1 VAQPPS
7 TKGVP
12 PLIPASADP
21 FIAASSEVLGGLR
34 GRFARIARDPWR
46 VISILII
53 LAASGYAL
61 GYLLDASCISNGWI
75 APDNYE
81 HLCYSDIPA
90 LYGIRGFAEG
100 AIPYVQMPSSGTPLE
115 YPVLTGL
122 FMWVASLIT
131 SLVSGWIYSDDS
143 TRSFFDV
150 NVILL
155 TPFLLITVIA
165 SALAAGRR
173 VWDAAMIA
181 VAPLLILGATI
192 NWDLIPVALTALAFL
207 NWTRNKPQWAGVFLG
222 CAIAA
227 KFYPVV
233 LLAVF
238 IIIALRSWR
247 WRPTLVTI
255 AATAITWLLINLPF
269 VIANFDGW
277 FHFYSFNSARG
288 MDFGS
293 FWYAITLWGAPAVP
307 AEALNAVGALTFLAL
322 LAVIAF
328 LALRSPIAPTAFQL
342 GFLVIAAFAISGKVY
357 SPQYVLWLIPFAVL
371 AYPRWRDFLI
381 WQTGQLIYFAAIWWH
396 LAAYGFNDA
405 KGLHAGWY
413 AAATFIQI
421 GSTLWFAALII
432 RDMYRSDDHVS
443 ATASKVEVVK
453 RTSAPS

>member
-1 VAQPPS
+1 M
-7 TKGVP
+7 
-12 PLIPASADP
+12 
-21 FIAASSEVLGGLR
+21 R

-61 GYLLDASCISNGWI
+61 GYLLDVSCISNGWI

-100 AIPYVQMPSSGTPLE
+100 AIPYVQIPSSGTPLE

-131 SLVSGWIYSDDS
+131 SLVSGWIYNNDS
-143 TRSFFDV
+143 TRAFFDV

-233 LLAVF
+233 LLAVL
-238 IIIALRSWR
+238 IIIALRSR
-247 WRPTLVTI
+247 QWRPTLVAI
-255 AATAITWLLINLPF
+255 GATAITWLLINLPF
-269 VIANFDGW
+269 AIANFDGW
-277 FHFYSFNSARG
+277 FHFYAFNSARG

-307 AEALNAVGALTFLAL
+307 AEALNAAGALTFLAL
-322 LAVIAF
+322 MVVIVI
-328 LALRSPIAPTAFQL
+328 LTLRSPVAPTAFQL

-371 AYPRWRDFLI
+371 AHPRWRDFLT
-381 WQTGQLIYFAAIWWH
+381 WQAGQLIYFAAIWWH
-396 LAAYGFNDA
+396 LAAYGFDDA

-432 RDMYRSDDHVS
+432 RDMYRQVDYVS

-453 RTSAPS
+453 RTSAAR

>member
-1 VAQPPS
+1 MARPS
-7 TKGVP
+7 SAAP
-12 PLIPASADP
+12 IIPASSDP
-21 FIAASSEVLGGLR
+21 FIAASSEAIGGTR

-61 GYLLDASCISNGWI
+61 GYVLDAGCISNGWI

-100 AIPYVQMPSSGTPLE
+100 TIPYVQVPSSGTPLE

-131 SLVSGWIYSDDS
+131 SLLSGFIYDNDS
-143 TRSFFDV
+143 TRAFFDV

-165 SALAAGRR
+165 SGLAAGRR

-181 VAPLLILGATI
+181 VAPLMILGATI
-192 NWDLIPVALTALAFL
+192 NWDLIPVALTSLAFL
-207 NWTRNKPQWAGVFLG
+207 NAARNKPVWTGIFLG
-222 CAIAA
+222 LAIAA

-233 LLAVF
+233 LVAVF
-238 IIIALRSWR
+238 LIIGLRTRR
-247 WRPTLVTI
+247 WRQAFTVI
-255 AATAITWLLINLPF
+255 GATAITWLLINAPF
-269 VIANFDGW
+269 AIANFDGW
-277 FHFYSFNSARG
+277 SHFYSFNAARG

-307 AEALNAVGALTFLAL
+307 PEALNSVGALSFLAL
-322 LAVIAF
+322 LLVITVIAV
-328 LALRSPIAPTAFQL
+328 RAPRTPTVFQL
-342 GFLVIAAFAISGKVY
+342 GFLVIAAFAVTGKVY

-371 AYPRWRDFLI
+371 AHPRWRDFLI
-381 WQTGQLIYFAAIWWH
+381 WQTGQLIYFLAIWSH
-396 LAAYGFNDA
+396 LSAYGFEDA

-421 GSTLWFAALII
+421 GSTLWFAAMII
-432 RDMYRSDDHVS
+432 RDLHIRT
-443 ATASKVEVVK
+443 TACEN
-453 RTSAPS
+453 A